1 MAARQNGHCGA
12 WSGMLHTALA
22 HGMHILQS
30 STNRAVNLNT
40 LSTADIYTPYFLL
53 PALAE
58 GRQPPI
64 GMPNVEQQH
73 GHSLHDCAS

>member
-30 STNRAVNLNT
+30 STNRAVST
-40 LSTADIYTPYFLL
+40 LSTADIKTHDHLCAWY
-53 PALAE
+53 A
-58 GRQPPI
+58 
-64 GMPNVEQQH
+64 PNLVS
-73 GHSLHDCAS
+73 G

>member
-22 HGMHILQS
+22 HGMHILES
-30 STNRAVNLNT
+30 STNRAVNT
-40 LSTADIYTPYFLL
+40 LSTADINTPYLLL

-64 GMPNVEQQH
+64 GMPQ
-73 GHSLHDCAS
+73 C

>member
-30 STNRAVNLNT
+30 STNRAVSI
-40 LSTADIYTPYFLL
+40 LSIADIRTPYLLL

-58 GRQPPI
+58 
-64 GMPNVEQQH
+64 E
-73 GHSLHDCAS
+73 